1 MIEEYLERIRKHD
14 RNLGAFID
22 VYEEDA
28 RKAASASDMAR
39 SSGHIIGPLH
49 GIPVAVKDVIDIE
62 GKITTGGSMV
72 WKDRR
77 SSLTATLVRRMV
89 EAGMIVLGKT
99 HTVEFAMGSFGT
111 NKHMGSPKNPW
122 DLEEHRAT
130 GGSSAGTASAVAAG
144 LTPWGIGTDTG
155 GSVRI
160 PSAWCGLTGLKNSVG
175 RISTHGILPLSHTL
189 DTPGPMCRSVQDAA
203 ILYRVL
209 AGPDEQ
215 DLRTLIHPVE
225 DPFPELKKGIS
236 GFKLVRVP
244 DSELEN
250 VDSENLEAYDSGP
263 GNCLIDEWIR
273 KNSNKNFDL
282 GGSIAKSGKINQL
295 ILNQIIDNFKIESY
309 EKSLDIKDF
318 DISFARGLSLEDGCA
333 TITNFTAYLIAKGIE
348 HSNLNGTKPIKYLV
362 CGGGR
367 KNSFLIQNIKDYL
380 SNNKNISLD
389 TIDKYSYDGDYV
401 ESQAFGYLAIRSF
414 LNLPIS
420 FPKTTGCK
428 TPTVGGKL
436 VKNF

>member
-1 MIEEYLERIRKHD
+1 MKNKLYTAIGLMSGTSMDGVDASLIRSNGIDEFTNILDKYYEYDDSLHQELID
-14 RNLGAFID
+14 LRNLI
-22 VYEEDA
+22 
-28 RKAASASDMAR
+28 
-39 SSGHIIGPLH
+39 
-49 GIPVAVKDVIDIE
+49 
-62 GKITTGGSMV
+62 
-72 WKDRR
+72 
-77 SSLTATLVRRMV
+77 LV
-89 EAGMIVLGKT
+89 
-99 HTVEFAMGSFGT
+99 
-111 NKHMGSPKNPW
+111 
-122 DLEEHRAT
+122 
-130 GGSSAGTASAVAAG
+130 
-144 LTPWGIGTDTG
+144 
-155 GSVRI
+155 
-160 PSAWCGLTGLKNSVG
+160 
-175 RISTHGILPLSHTL
+175 
-189 DTPGPMCRSVQDAA
+189 
-203 ILYRVL
+203 
-209 AGPDEQ
+209 DE
-215 DLRTLIHPVE
+215 DLRKYSNRL
-225 DPFPELKKGIS
+225 
-236 GFKLVRVP
+236 
-244 DSELEN
+244 SELEREITIFHSKVVN
-250 VDSENLEAYDSGP
+250 EISLKYNDEIDFIGFHGQTIFHNPEKKITKQLGEGNLLSQIVNKRVIYDFRQEDLKNNGQGAPLTPIFHHLLSQNINKKYKIEFPVCFINIGGISNITKISKKNEAVEENLEAFDLGP

-348 HSNLNGTKPIKYLV
+348 HSNLNGTKPIKYLI

-389 TIDKYSYDGDYV
+389 IIDKYSYDGDYV